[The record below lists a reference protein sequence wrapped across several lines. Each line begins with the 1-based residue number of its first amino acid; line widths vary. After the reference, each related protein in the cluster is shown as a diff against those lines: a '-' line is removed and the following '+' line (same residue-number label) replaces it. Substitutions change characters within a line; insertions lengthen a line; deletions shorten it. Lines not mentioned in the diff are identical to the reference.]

1 MTLELS
7 RLKPNDYEI
16 LDSGTYRIPGKVV
29 GVDSP
34 EFGEAATDYIEM
46 VISTPT
52 GVFLDS
58 FVIARGDECTQ
69 YKTSD
74 ENDQE
79 IFSINPGVFMREKGY
94 FSGEYNIEFN
104 FLREVAGSEQGVLV
118 DRENKIYNGTYFVS
132 NKGLIYKDGEANP
145 DKLETDEF
153 LLREKDYKFYVDE
166 ISADRTEVRL
176 STLPIKS
183 GRYNT
188 EFKGLGS
195 DEIVLDYN
203 ETLKDTGD
211 RVFKILDLQSNT
223 LPENIVGG
231 ELVIRDAYK
240 VPGLNIT
247 DKTFDALVGIE
258 ADNNHRNGVAGLHTY
273 GLALRNVSQNV
284 ESQLSSPGW
293 GNRLNH
299 SAVYGGDNDYYKNT
313 PTQNFFGEGADGG
326 KRTSKQG
333 YDTNTIA
340 RLVGNNDKTGLRNLL
355 FRDIGNGVNENYN
368 FGDMA
373 QTFIDLK
380 TENPD
385 DRFYDGAAIIG
396 WTSYVNYGFP
406 LWIRCNDSKLSNFI
420 SGDGLKTSLTIR
432 VSGRST
438 TTDESGQHRTYDVE
452 EHNIPFGDGESG
464 ENSFFKIPKHS
475 NYQLKDKVGGSGQNN
490 IQGAVFDV
498 EIDFNI
504 EFDDVKRTYTISK
517 PSTFCVVPD
526 DNSNKA
532 EEHITRGF
540 TNSTGGDN

>member
-16 LDSGTYRIPGKVV
+16 LDSGDYRIPGRVV

-34 EFGEAATDYIEM
+34 EFGQAATDYIEM

-69 YKTSD
+69 YKILD
-74 ENDQE
+74 ENNQD

-132 NKGLIYKDGEANP
+132 NKGLIYKGGEANP
-145 DKLETDEF
+145 DKLETDDF

-176 STLPIKS
+176 ATLPIKS

-203 ETLKDTGD
+203 ETLQDTGTNTFD
-211 RVFKILDLQSNT
+211 IPSLEPNT
-223 LPENIVGG
+223 LPQNIIGG

-240 VPGLNIT
+240 VPGLNINK
-247 DKTFDALVGIE
+247 DTFDALVGIKV
-258 ADNNHRNGVAGLHTY
+258 DNNHRNGVAGLHTY
-273 GLALRNVSQNV
+273 GMAIRNVSEAA
-284 ESQLSSPGW
+284 ESRLSSPGW

-313 PTQNFFGEGADGG
+313 PTQNFFGEGADGDR
-326 KRTSKQG
+326 RTSKQG
-333 YDTNTIA
+333 YDTETIM
-340 RLVGNNDKTGLRNLL
+340 RLVSNDDKTGLRNLL
-355 FRDIGNGVNENYN
+355 FRDIGNGVNENYK

-380 TENPD
+380 KANPD
-385 DRFYDGAAIIG
+385 DQWYDGAATIG
-396 WTSYVNYGFP
+396 WTSYFNYGFP
-406 LWIRCNDSKLSNFI
+406 LWIRCNNSELSNFANNEAT
-420 SGDGLKTSLTIR
+420 GLTTSITVR

-438 TTDESGQHRTYDVE
+438 TTDENGQQRTYDVE
-452 EHNIPFGDGESG
+452 EYSETFGGKDT
-464 ENSFFKIPKHS
+464 FIRIPKHA
-475 NYQLKDKVGGSGQNN
+475 NYQSKEKVGGGLQDN
-490 IQGAVFDV
+490 IQGAIFDL

-504 EFDDVKRTYTISK
+504 EFEGVKRTYTIQK
-517 PSTFCVVPD
+517 PSVFNVVPD
-526 DNSNKA
+526 DNNNKA
-532 EEHITRGF
+532 RNHIEGGF
-540 TNSTGGDN
+540 N

>member
-16 LDSGTYRIPGKVV
+16 LDSGNYKINPGSVA

-34 EFGEAATDYIEM
+34 EFGLAATDYIEM

-58 FVIARGDECTQ
+58 FVIARGSECTQ
-69 YKTSD
+69 YKTLD
-74 ENDQE
+74 EDDNP
-79 IFSINPGVFMREKGY
+79 IFSINPGIFMREKGY

-118 DRENKIYNGTYFVS
+118 DRDNRIYNGTYFVS
-132 NKGLIYKDGEANP
+132 NKGLIYKGGEVNP
-145 DKLETDEF
+145 DELETDEF

-176 STLPIKS
+176 GTLPIKS

-203 ETLKDTGD
+203 ETLQDIGD
-211 RVFKILDLQSNT
+211 KLFEIPSLQSNT
-223 LPENIVGG
+223 LPQNIIGG

-247 DKTFDALVGIE
+247 DKTFDALVGIK
-258 ADNNHRNGVAGLHTY
+258 ADTNHRQGIAGLHTY
-273 GLALRNVSQNV
+273 GLALRNVSQAVGN
-284 ESQLSSPGW
+284 QLSSPGW
-293 GNRLNH
+293 GNRLKH

-313 PTQNFFGEGADGG
+313 PTQNFFGNEADGNF
-326 KRTSKQG
+326 RDSKQG
-333 YDTNTIA
+333 YDTETIM
-340 RLVGNNDKTGLRNLL
+340 RLVNNDDKIGIRNLL
-355 FRDIGNGVNENYN
+355 FRDIGTGIDGGYN
-368 FGDMA
+368 ASDRA

-380 TENPD
+380 KENPD

-396 WTSYVNYGFP
+396 WTSYINYGFP
-406 LWIRCNDSKLSNFI
+406 LWIRCNSPELSNFE
-420 SGDGLKTSLTIR
+420 KTSGLDTTLTIR

-438 TTDESGQHRTYDVE
+438 TTDESGQQRTYDVE
-452 EHNIPFGDGESG
+452 EYNIDFQGKDT
-464 ENSFFKIPKHS
+464 FIKIPRHA
-475 NYQLKDKVGGSGQNN
+475 NYQLKNKVAGDNQDD
-490 IQGAVFDV
+490 IQGAIFDL
-498 EIDFNI
+498 EIDFNLNFAGI
-504 EFDDVKRTYTISK
+504 ERTYTISK

-526 DNSNKA
+526 DDSGKA
-532 EEHITRGF
+532 KQHMEGGF
-540 TNSTGGDN
+540 N

>member
-16 LDSGTYRIPGKVV
+16 LDSGAYRIPGKVV

-34 EFGEAATDYIEM
+34 EFGDAATDYIEM

-69 YKTSD
+69 YKILD
-74 ENDQE
+74 ENNQD

-132 NKGLIYKDGEANP
+132 NRGLIYKGGETNP
-145 DKLETDEF
+145 DELEKDEF

-176 STLPIKS
+176 ATLPIKS

-203 ETLKDTGD
+203 KTLQDTGD
-211 RVFKILDLQSNT
+211 KIFQIPSLESNT
-223 LPENIVGG
+223 LPENIIGG

-240 VPGLNIT
+240 VPGLNINK
-247 DKTFDALVGIE
+247 DTFDALVGIK
-258 ADNNHRNGVAGLHTY
+258 ADSNHRSGVAGLHTY
-273 GLALRNVSQNV
+273 GLSLRNVSQATQN
-284 ESQLSSPGW
+284 QLKSPDW
-293 GNRLNH
+293 ANNEKH

-313 PTQNFFGEGADGG
+313 PTQNFFGNGADGNF
-326 KRTSKQG
+326 RDSKQG

-355 FRDIGNGVNENYN
+355 FRDIGTGKNQNYK

-380 TENPD
+380 KENPD

-396 WTSYVNYGFP
+396 WTSYHNYGFP
-406 LWIRCNDSKLSNFI
+406 LWIRCNSPELTKFI
-420 SGDGLKTSLTIR
+420 SGDDLNTTLTIR

-452 EHNIPFGDGESG
+452 EYNIPFGDGESG
-464 ENSFFKIPKHS
+464 ENSFFKIPKHA
-475 NYQLKDKVGGSGQNN
+475 NYQSKNKVGGNN
-490 IQGAVFDV
+490 QDDIQGAVFDI
-498 EIDFNI
+498 EIDFNV
-504 EFDDVKRTYTISK
+504 EFEDVKRTYTISK

-526 DNSNKA
+526 DDSDKA
-532 EEHITRGF
+532 RQHIEGGF
-540 TNSTGGDN
+540 N